1 MDLNNFLER
10 LASKDPVPGGGAAS
24 ALVATVSDCLG
35 LMVGHLTE
43 GKKGYESSQDRLK
56 ELELTLTGVKDR
68 LEQLM
73 VEDETA
79 FVKITD
85 AWKMPRNTDEEKSAR
100 KNAIQI
106 ALKGAIVPPWKIATE
121 SSTVLDIATE
131 LITIGNKNAITDAGC
146 SLVFAHSACQGA
158 LMNVAINL
166 GSIEDKKFVEDEST
180 KVKLFLEDI
189 RRRQTKGLQLLN
201 KALGVVEFS

>member
-10 LASKDPVPGGGAAS
+10 LASKDAVPGGGAAS
-24 ALVATVSDCLG
+24 ALVATISNCLG

-43 GKKGYESSQDRLK
+43 EKKGYEESQARLK
-56 ELELTLTGVKDR
+56 ELEKTLSGVKDR
-68 LEQLM
+68 LEELM
-73 VEDETA
+73 VEDEVA

-85 AWKMPRNTDEEKSAR
+85 AWKMPRGNDEEKAVRR
-100 KNAIQI
+100 KAIQA

-121 SSTVLDIATE
+121 SSTVLDVAKE
-131 LITIGNKNAITDAGC
+131 LIAIGNKNAITDAGC

-166 GSIEDKKFVEDEST
+166 GSIKDMEFVENEST
-180 KVKLFLEDI
+180 KVKLLLEDI
-189 RRRQTKGLQLLN
+189 GRRQSEGLQLLN
-201 KALGVVEFS
+201 KALGVVEFF